1 MDSDDWVNEEAYR
14 KILEILEEAVRGDK
28 TLDMLISNYVYEK
41 VGAKKKRV
49 MRYVRSLPE
58 DTFFG
63 WNDTKSLGKT
73 RYILMHSLIFR
84 TQLLR
89 DCGLC
94 LPEHTFYVDNLV
106 AFVPFPYVKTMYY
119 ADVNFYRYFIGR
131 SDQSVNEQ
139 VMIGRIDQQIRV
151 NRLMI
156 DYMGQQKNLNK
167 QLRKYMVNYLS
178 IIMTVS
184 SVMMMRSEM
193 EENLKKKEELWKYL
207 KTQDPKDYFR
217 IRHGFLGSIMSAK
230 SRPSQKIAVYGYKL
244 AQKIY
249 GFN

>member
-1 MDSDDWVNEEAYR
+1 MM
-14 KILEILEEAVRGDK
+14 K
-28 TLDMLISNYVYEK
+28 
-41 VGAKKKRV
+41 
-49 MRYVRSLPE
+49 
-58 DTFFG
+58 
-63 WNDTKSLGKT
+63 
-73 RYILMHSLIFR
+73 
-84 TQLLR
+84 
-89 DCGLC
+89 
-94 LPEHTFYVDNLV
+94 
-106 AFVPFPYVKTMYY
+106 
-119 ADVNFYRYFIGR
+119 
-131 SDQSVNEQ
+131 
-139 VMIGRIDQQIRV
+139 RIDQQIRV

>member
-1 MDSDDWVNEEAYR
+1 
-14 KILEILEEAVRGDK
+14 
-28 TLDMLISNYVYEK
+28 
-41 VGAKKKRV
+41 
-49 MRYVRSLPE
+49 MRYVHSLPE